1 MAGIS
6 SLIRPAVDEHE
17 PGNYRTQD
25 MCDVKKMILFLF
37 TCSWIVEE
45 LTQYIPV
52 DLGVGTISGGMPLCI
67 PSSFIE
73 PRALENKF
81 SHTYFY
87 SLTRKVSPTSLRAET
102 LGPHL
107 MTFLWKILET
117 LGGMTSVEEVDHRR
131 DISEG

>member
-6 SLIRPAVDEHE
+6 SLVRPAVAEHE

-52 DLGVGTISGGMPLCI
+52 NLGVDTISGGGD
-67 PSSFIE
+67 
-73 PRALENKF
+73 ALV
-81 SHTYFY
+81 Y
-87 SLTRKVSPTSLRAET
+87 SQ
-102 LGPHL
+102 
-107 MTFLWKILET
+107 FF
-117 LGGMTSVEEVDHRR
+117 HRT
-131 DISEG
+131 